1 MKIHQLKHN
10 LCLVEFK
17 DIEEVVFSSVKKE
30 FEKIGINSFEEIPRK
45 DYIKLLQY
53 FTLQHICKLY
63 NSFQNKKNT
72 IIFVNQDSTNK
83 DVLQFLKEIKKY
95 FPIPIYLTQ
104 DIFIDQDPAIYLEIT
119 LKVKE
124 FRYSLDYSKYSFNKI
139 KKFCKLYN
147 LENLTTDFKP

>member
-1 MKIHQLKHN
+1 M
-10 LCLVEFK
+10 
-17 DIEEVVFSSVKKE
+17 
-30 FEKIGINSFEEIPRK
+30 
-45 DYIKLLQY
+45 
-53 FTLQHICKLY
+53 
-63 NSFQNKKNT
+63 
-72 IIFVNQDSTNK
+72 NQDSTNK

-147 LENLTTDFKP
+147 LESLTTDFKP